1 GFALLRS
8 KGETSARQRRTE
20 SFRGRWLIATRPPTT
35 SDRPAQGVRAGD
47 PDEGAVV
54 YDSDKRGPRRRR
66 AADRGEC

>member
-1 GFALLRS
+1 VGRS
-8 KGETSARQRRTE
+8 
-20 SFRGRWLIATRPPTT
+20 LNATLPKDDHDTR
-35 SDRPAQGVRAGD
+35 DRPAQGVRAGD